1 MSEDALRFLDLVRKD
16 LGARDA
22 RLQLG
27 GEVEPTALVHSLD
40 AFNIVA
46 LFDVAPDDSQRI
58 ELLAKLAI
66 LVDTFV
72 LTLGAI
78 DAPLFQKSG
87 HTRAAL
93 DEALEV
99 LTGQVHAQT
108 GFVVDNHSPEIW
120 GCTFD
125 PRGPENIED
134 AQALLEVASLL
145 EGRDFAKLLAGD
157 DALDGIEPALRQRVE
172 GFRSVAGNRT
182 AHEWAKRLRA
192 FDAMVHV
199 REQLEPASGRTR
211 NVRHEAS
218 GPCIARS
225 FGGAYH
231 LVLVFEAEDF
241 SELHAEAAMIHALPW
256 IAKLTGALPPVD
268 PGGGA
273 RVLKMRHLRP
283 V

>member
-1 MSEDALRFLDLVRKD
+1 MSDDALRFLDLVRKD
-16 LGARDA
+16 LDARDV

-27 GEVEPTALVHSLD
+27 GKVDGAALVHSLG
-40 AFNIVA
+40 AFDVVV
-46 LFDVAPDDSQRI
+46 LFDAAPDETQRI
-58 ELLAKLAI
+58 ELLAKLAA
-66 LVDTFV
+66 LVDTFAM
-72 LTLGAI
+72 TLEGVET
-78 DAPLFQKSG
+78 PVFRKSG

-99 LTGQVHAQT
+99 LTSQAHAQT

-125 PRGPENIED
+125 PRGPENVD
-134 AQALLEVASLL
+134 QAHALVEVAKLL
-145 EGRDFAKLLAGD
+145 EGRDFAKLLSGD
-157 DALDGIEPALRQRVE
+157 EALKDIEPALRQRVE
-172 GFRSVAGNRT
+172 SFRGDGERT
-182 AHEWAKRLRA
+182 LREWAKRLRA

-211 NVRHEAS
+211 NVRHDVS

-256 IAKLTGALPPVD
+256 IAKLTGSLPPVD

-273 RVLKMRHLRP
+273 RVLRMRHLRP